1 MKKLLILIF
10 LTVTIILL
18 GGCFVKSNEEDFNN
32 NTILKAE
39 KTIESYLS
47 NNFKNIHTIT
57 FKKNDY
63 STPMGGMVIS
73 GTVNNN
79 EKATFSIDVDY
90 ENDFKIISSA
100 VGKEFPERKEEC
112 KEKTCDY

>member
-1 MKKLLILIF
+1 M
-10 LTVTIILL
+10 
-18 GGCFVKSNEEDFNN
+18 GGCFVNSNKENFDDK
-32 NTILKAE
+32 TIRKAE
-39 KTIESYLS
+39 ETVESYL
-47 NNFKNIHTIT
+47 NKNFKNIHTIN

-79 EKATFSIDVDY
+79 EKATFSIDIDY
-90 ENDFKIISSA
+90 EDDFKIISSA

-112 KEKTCDY
+112 KEKACDY

>member
-1 MKKLLILIF
+1 MCLIICFNENLF
-10 LTVTIILL
+10 WNLFVRCLETV
-18 GGCFVKSNEEDFNN
+18 
-32 NTILKAE
+32 
-39 KTIESYLS
+39 ESYL
-47 NNFKNIHTIT
+47 NNN

-63 STPMGGMVIS
+63 ITPMGGMVIS

-79 EKATFSIDVDY
+79 EKATFSINIDY

-112 KEKTCDY
+112 KEKHAIIKFV